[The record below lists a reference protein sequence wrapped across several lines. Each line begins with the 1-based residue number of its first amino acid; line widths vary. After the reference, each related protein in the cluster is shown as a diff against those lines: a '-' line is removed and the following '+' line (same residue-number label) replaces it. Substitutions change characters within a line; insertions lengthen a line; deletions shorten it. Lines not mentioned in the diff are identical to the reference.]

1 MCFFKETRNC
11 VYLYPL
17 SVSVL
22 CVLLFRT
29 KATRRQQFFQFSSC
43 YYGNFTSL
51 LHSRMFLESNLLHSV
66 WWSLDLSLYKVKRTP
81 SAGNTLILNKG
92 DGLEESLHW
101 RAEIHRFPEI
111 PVKYIIHSNWFSKSD
126 VLHTFWEQVGRNSH
140 CWIFLCIGVREQESV
155 QLHQRQLCTS
165 ALSNKK
171 YELQ

>member
-101 RAEIHRFPEI
+101 RAEIHRFPQM
-111 PVKYIIHSNWFSKSD
+111 PVKYIIHRDWLSKSMFYTLSESRLEEITTAECLC
-126 VLHTFWEQVGRNSH
+126 VL
-140 CWIFLCIGVREQESV
+140 GVREQELV
-155 QLHQRQLCTS
+155 QPQQRQL
-165 ALSNKK
+165 
-171 YELQ
+171 